1 MSTCSM
7 CSMCYYF
14 YYCMEVNSNQ
24 FGVTCISHTCT
35 PSPCTHSHIMHILMC
50 TPHTCTPHTCTPHTC
65 TPSPCTLSPCT
76 LSPCTPSC
84 DTSHM
89 HTSHMHTSHMHTSHM
104 HISHMYTSHMHTLT
118 HAHPH
123 IHTLTHAHP
132 HTGTTLRLL
141 PPKLVVTEGET
152 VTFTC
157 TPVSPYAYPI
167 LTMNN
172 ALVITHPRLKVSKK
186 QYPVEYR
193 IAGNFHESQTNTPG
207 NKFCDFYFRDKV
219 MISDHTRYNF
229 PYGNGDPQR
238 VFQHQ
243 NHSKK
248 LACLSNRV
256 SRCWRKTAMSKG
268 GN

>member
-1 MSTCSM
+1 M
-7 CSMCYYF
+7 
-14 YYCMEVNSNQ
+14 
-24 FGVTCISHTCT
+24 HTF
-35 PSPCTHSHIMHILMC
+35 THHAH
-50 TPHTCTPHTCTPHTC
+50 PHV
-65 TPSPCTLSPCT
+65 
-76 LSPCTPSC
+76 
-84 DTSHM
+84 
-89 HTSHMHTSHMHTSHM
+89 HTSHMHTSHMHTFTHHAHPHHA
-104 HISHMYTSHMHTLT
+104 HIHTSTPSHMHTFT
-118 HAHPH
+118 HHAHPH
-123 IHTLTHAHP
+123 TCTPSHMHTLTHAHP

-193 IAGNFHESQTNTPG
+193 IAGNFHESQTNMPG

-256 SRCWRKTAMSKG
+256 SRCWRKTATSKG